1 MDPRL
6 ARSGTWDAVLCT
18 MRASTLGVSFL
29 FSVAQVVAQTPICT
43 IQGSGTASAFDGQ
56 ILTTTGI
63 VTAAF
68 SGTGTIQG
76 FFIEDPT
83 CDANPA
89 TSNGLFIYQPGNTVA
104 VGQRVSVTGEV
115 DEFQGLT
122 EIKNVT
128 NVTLLGAGGVS
139 PTDISLPLAS
149 IGDWERYEGMLLRF
163 PQELVVTGNEGW
175 AQYGELV
182 LAPSLIMHPTE
193 LVDPNDAVSLGT
205 TSTGSSNVA
214 AVTARADLNAR
225 STIILDD
232 GRTSTWPSPPPLIG
246 AQGTLRCGSAVFA
259 LVGVLHYAF
268 SEYRVHPVGA
278 VPLQHAQRPAVPNV
292 GGNLR
297 IAAFNVRN
305 YFTTLGTSGASNASE
320 LQRQRTKLIAALQQ
334 MSADAYVVC
343 ELENGDPASD
353 DLLAALNA
361 AVGVGYGVIDHDAP
375 GSFTRSVIFY
385 RTSALQPITATFWI
399 NTSTFQRAHITQ
411 GFLAVASGRRFLLS
425 TMHLRSKLCDNA
437 SGANLDQGDGQ
448 GCYNAMR
455 RSQVQEL
462 VSHWA
467 AIRSSTWIPSQLVM
481 GDFNAYDQEDPV
493 DLMRANGF
501 VDLVTGLIPS
511 HTYRYLAAFGSIDHA
526 FATPGL
532 ANAVINAAPWNIN
545 SNEPPVLDYRDAN
558 LSFYQAD
565 AFRSSDHDPVLVGL
579 DAGSITTSVADIA
592 GTVDVRF
599 TLDESLGLARWEGP
613 LPFRVEV
620 MDMLGRA
627 MPGMVGAPSLS
638 RTLDLTGLA
647 VGAYAWRCVGLDG
660 SKIAQ
665 GRLVVR

>member
-1 MDPRL
+1 MREWIL
-6 ARSGTWDAVLCT
+6 GTLMLLIVTQA
-18 MRASTLGVSFL
+18 A
-29 FSVAQVVAQTPICT
+29 AQTPICT
-43 IQGSGTASAFDGQ
+43 IQGSGTASTYDGQ

-63 VTAAF
+63 VAAAY

-76 FFIEDPT
+76 FFVEDPT

-89 TSNGLFIYQPGNTVA
+89 TSNGLFIYQPGNNVT

-115 DEFQGLT
+115 DEFQGVT

-128 NVTLLGAGGVS
+128 NVSVLGSGTVT
-139 PTDISLPLAS
+139 PTDVSLPVAS
-149 IGDWERYEGMLLRF
+149 LGDWERYEGMLLRF
-163 PQELVVTGNEGW
+163 PQELMVTGNEGW

-182 LAPSLIMHPTE
+182 LAPALIMQPTE
-193 LVDPNDAVSLGT
+193 LVDPNDAVALGT

-246 AQGTLRCGSAVFA
+246 PQGTLRCGSAITA

-268 SEYRVHPVGA
+268 SDYRVHPVGA
-278 VPLQHAQRPAVPNV
+278 VPLQHSQRPAVPVV
-292 GGNLR
+292 GGDLR

-305 YFTTLGTSGASNASE
+305 YFTTLGTSGASNSGE

-334 MSADAYVVC
+334 LAADAFVLS

-353 DLLAALNA
+353 DLLAGLNA
-361 AVGVGYGVIDHDAP
+361 AMGGGYAVIDHDAP

-385 RTSALQPITATFWI
+385 RTNALQPVTTTFWL
-399 NTSTFQRAHITQ
+399 NTSIFQRAHITQ
-411 GFLAVASGRRFLLS
+411 GFLANASGRRFLLS
-425 TMHLRSKLCDNA
+425 TMHLRSKLCDGA
-437 SGANLDQGDGQ
+437 SGANTDQGDGQ

-481 GDFNAYDQEDPV
+481 GDFNAYDQEDPI

-501 VDLVTGLIPS
+501 VDLVTGLTPS

-526 FATPGL
+526 FATTGM
-532 ANAVINAAPWNIN
+532 ADAVLNAAPWNIN
-545 SNEPPVLDYRDAN
+545 SNEPPVLDYRDYN
-558 LSFYQAD
+558 LGFYQPN

-579 DAGSITTSVADIA
+579 DAGSIVTSVAAVADGIQ
-592 GTVDVRF
+592 VRF
-599 TLDESLGLARWEGP
+599 RLDERLQLARWEGA
-613 LPFRVEV
+613 LPFRVELV
-620 MDMLGRA
+620 DVLGR
-627 MPGMVGAPSLS
+627 SLPQ
-638 RTLDLTGLA
+638 A
-647 VGAYAWRCVGLDG
+647 VSGFSTAHEVNIAGWATGAYAWRCVGSDG
-660 SKIAQ
+660 VVKDA
-665 GRLVVR
+665 GRMIIR